1 MRRVFSLHAGR
12 SSCYGRCTF
21 SKRRDLVVKKIS
33 LMVAALLLCVSTSS
47 WAASREGH
55 FQLGGGAGLAF
66 NPPVRFDLNIGGEYF
81 FWENIGIGMNID
93 IFFRGPTAF
102 LFQPF
107 ARYHFDIASAP
118 EWVPYVGGGVG
129 VGVNTNGNGA
139 LDIMIPN
146 FGVQYELLDGR
157 LFLGTDMSVHVVT
170 NFDNTDWDFRWL
182 FITAHYR
189 F

>member
-1 MRRVFSLHAGR
+1 MKFLKTALISAVLLVALSGSAWAG
-12 SSCYGRCTF
+12 
-21 SKRRDLVVKKIS
+21 
-33 LMVAALLLCVSTSS
+33 
-47 WAASREGH
+47 SREGK
-55 FQLGGGAGLAF
+55 FQLGGGAGLAL

-81 FWENIGIGMNID
+81 FWENIGIGLNID

-102 LFQPF
+102 VFIPF
-107 ARYHFDIASAP
+107 ARYHFDIRSAP

-129 VGVNTNGNGA
+129 GGVNTDGAGA
-139 LDIMIPN
+139 LDVMIPN
-146 FGVQYELLDGR
+146 FGVQYEVLDDK